1 MADAK
6 GRFMADKLLKIAAVA
21 VVLLLTTWAAP
32 AAAQDMREITD
43 TFNHMRWLAVVGD
56 YDGALAQ
63 AEKFEADIKARFGV
77 NHPNYAAALNALGI
91 CYGNLGRYSD
101 SEALFRQVLALR
113 EKGRNSDLIAESLNN
128 LAVALVKQGKY
139 GPAEDLY
146 KRSLALQEK
155 YPNKTDAYG
164 ISSLGGALGSLA
176 MFYRRQ
182 GRYADAEGLYLRE
195 LAITQKTM
203 GADHPDVAISLEE
216 LALLYVD
223 QGRYGEAEPLAER
236 ALAIKEKASST
247 NPLGVA
253 AARSTLGQVYRAQG
267 KYAEAEQL
275 FKAALTFREQA
286 YGSNHLD
293 LAETLADLALVY
305 QAQRRFGEAEDLLV
319 RALAIHREVEGPS
332 NPATAKTINQLA
344 VLSASAGN
352 TAQALSYS
360 RQATAMVI
368 ALAANASTE
377 ARQNTASLN
386 LIEQRASFFRTHVAN
401 LAAAA
406 ASGIEPQAALGP
418 EGFEIAQWAIQ
429 SAAGAAVQQMGL
441 RFAAGDGALA
451 ALVRQSQDL
460 SALWRDRDKTL
471 IEALGRPQA
480 QRNQAMI
487 DNTRRQIAD
496 IEGKLAG
503 IAAQLQR
510 DFPDYAALTNPA
522 PLKVA
527 EAQRLLGADE
537 ALVFF
542 LTNDNECYVF
552 ALTRDSFDW
561 KTIPMGGPALQE
573 KVAAFRRGL
582 NPDRLSQQ
590 IEAAKSTGKQPDMFD
605 LRLANA
611 LYVALFGPV
620 ETLFKDKKQ
629 LLIVPSGPLT
639 ALPFNLLV
647 TDQPSD
653 AASSL
658 ATPASY
664 RNAAWLIKREAVTV
678 IPSVVSLNALRAF
691 ARKDVAGKPMVGFG
705 DPAFNPNAPAGTIHL
720 AARSLTTRS
729 YTDFF
734 AGAGVDRAKLA
745 QALPALP
752 DTADELKAVA
762 KDLGA
767 APGDIH
773 LGKDASETTVKRLPL
788 ADYRIIY
795 FATHG
800 LVAGDIKGLAEP
812 SLALSIPLQPTD
824 LDDGL
829 LTASEVAQLK
839 LNADWVVLS
848 ACNTIAGDKPGAEAL
863 SGLARAFF
871 YAGARALLVSHWSVD
886 SNAATRLTTSTFD
899 LLKADPKLGRAEA
912 LRRAELAYLS
922 DPSDP
927 MNAYPAFWGPFEIV
941 GEGAA
946 R

>member
-1 MADAK
+1 MT
-6 GRFMADKLLKIAAVA
+6 GNRFSNIMVAAAVLFLA
-21 VVLLLTTWAAP
+21 TSAAPWP
-32 AAAQDMREITD
+32 AAAQDMRELTA
-43 TFNHMRWLAVVGD
+43 TFSRMRALSSAGN
-56 YDGALAQ
+56 YDAALAE
-63 AEKFEADIKARFGV
+63 AERFEAAVKAQFGV
-77 NHPNYAAALNALGI
+77 NHPHYVAALNALAI
-91 CYGNLGRYSD
+91 CYGNLGRYAD

-113 EKGRNSDLIAESLNN
+113 EKGRDTDSIAESLNN
-128 LAVALVKQGKY
+128 LAVVFAKEGKY

-146 KRSLALQEK
+146 KRSLALEEK
-155 YPNKTDAYG
+155 HPNRTDAYG
-164 ISSLGGALGSLA
+164 ISDFSNTLGSLA

-182 GRYADAEGLYLRE
+182 GRYADAEGLYLRV
-195 LAITQKTM
+195 LAITQKTL
-203 GADHPDVAISLEE
+203 GANHHDVAIALDD

-223 QGRYGEAEPLAER
+223 QGRYSEAEALANR
-236 ALAIKEKASST
+236 ALAIKEQKDISK
-247 NPLGVA
+247 NPLGA
-253 AARSTLGQVYRAQG
+253 AASQIVLAQVYRGQG
-267 KYAEAEQL
+267 KYAEAQEL
-275 FKAALTFREQA
+275 FKAALSFQEQL
-286 YGSNHLD
+286 YGSNHPYV
-293 LAETLADLALVY
+293 AETLADLAIVD
-305 QAQRRFGEAEDLLV
+305 QAQRRYDEAEQLLI
-319 RALAIHREVEGPS
+319 RALAIHRQVEGPS
-332 NPATAKTINQLA
+332 HPATAKTLNQLA
-344 VLSASAGN
+344 VLSASAGK
-352 TAQALSYS
+352 TAQALFYS
-360 RQATAMVI
+360 RQATVAVI
-368 ALAANASTE
+368 ALAAGASTE
-377 ARQNTASLN
+377 AQQNTTSLN

-401 LAAAA
+401 LAGAA
-406 ASGIEPQAALGP
+406 ASGKEPQAALGR

-429 SAAGAAVQQMGL
+429 STAGAAVQQMGA

-451 ALVRQSQDL
+451 ELVRQSQDL
-460 SALWRDRDKTL
+460 SALWRDRDKAL
-471 IEALGRPQA
+471 VEALARPQG

-496 IEGKLAG
+496 TESRLAE
-503 IAAQLQR
+503 ITTRLQH
-510 DFPDYAALTNPA
+510 DFPGYASLANPK
-522 PLKVA
+522 PLNVA
-527 EAQRLLGADE
+527 DAQKLLGANE
-537 ALVFF
+537 VLVFF
-542 LTNDNECYVF
+542 LTDDNESHVF
-552 ALTRDSFDW
+552 ALTRDAFDW
-561 KTIPMGGPALQE
+561 KTIPIGSTALRE
-573 KVAAFRRGL
+573 KVASFRRGL
-582 NPDRLSQQ
+582 NPDTLDQQ

-605 LRLANA
+605 LGLANA
-611 LYVALFGPV
+611 LYAALLGPV
-620 ETLFKDKKQ
+620 ETLTKDKKQ

-647 TDQPSD
+647 TDKSAD

-658 ATPASY
+658 ATPAAY
-664 RNAAWLIKREAVTV
+664 RNAAWLIKRQAVTV
-678 IPSVVSLNALRAF
+678 LPSVVSLNALRAF
-691 ARKDVAGKPMVGFG
+691 KPKDLAAKPMVGFG
-705 DPAFNPNAPAGTIHL
+705 DPQFNPNAPAANMQI

-762 KDLGA
+762 KDLGV
-767 APGDIH
+767 PTSDIH
-773 LGKDASETTVKRLPL
+773 LGKDASETTVKHLPL

-812 SLALSIPLQPTD
+812 SLALSIPPQPTD

-829 LTASEVAQLK
+829 LTAGEVAQLK

-871 YAGARALLVSHWSVD
+871 YAGARALLVSHWAVD

-899 LLKADPKLGRAEA
+899 LLKSDSNLGRAEA

-927 MNAYPAFWGPFEIV
+927 MNSYPAFWAPFEIV

>member
-1 MADAK
+1 MK
-6 GRFMADKLLKIAAVA
+6 GNRFANIMLTALMLFAISAAPR
-21 VVLLLTTWAAP
+21 P

-43 TFNHMRWLAVVGD
+43 TFNRMRRLSGMGD
-56 YDGALAQ
+56 YEGALTQ
-63 AEKFEADIKARFGV
+63 AEKFEADIEARFGV
-77 NHPNYAAALNALGI
+77 NHPNYAAALNALAI
-91 CYGNLGRYSD
+91 CYGNLGRYAD
-101 SEALFRQVLALR
+101 SEALFRQVLAIR
-113 EKGRNSDLIAESLNN
+113 EKGRDTDSIAESLNN
-128 LAVALVKQGKY
+128 LAVVLVKEGKY

-146 KRSLALQEK
+146 KRSLALDEK
-155 YPNKTDAYG
+155 HHNG
-164 ISSLGGALGSLA
+164 ISGTNTLGSLA
-176 MFYRRQ
+176 NFYRRQ
-182 GRYADAEGLYLRE
+182 GRYADAEGLYLRV
-195 LAITQKTM
+195 LAFAQKTR
-203 GADHPDVAISLEE
+203 GPDNLDVAVALDE
-216 LALLYVD
+216 LALLYID
-223 QGRYGEAEPLAER
+223 QGRYGEAERLTER
-236 ALAIKEKASST
+236 ALAIKQKSTATNAQNIAASRI
-247 NPLGVA
+247 LLA
-253 AARSTLGQVYRAQG
+253 KIYRGQG
-267 KYAEAEQL
+267 KYAESGEL
-275 FKAALTFREQA
+275 FKAALTFEEQA
-286 YGSNHLD
+286 YGSNHPD
-293 LAETLADLALVY
+293 LAETLADLALVD
-305 QAQRRFGEAEDLLV
+305 QAQRRYDEAEQLLL
-319 RALAIHREVEGPS
+319 RALTIHRQVEGRS
-332 NPATAKTINQLA
+332 HPATAKALNQLA
-344 VLSASAGN
+344 VLSGLAGK

-360 RQATAMVI
+360 RQTTAAVI
-368 ALAANASTE
+368 ALATSASTE
-377 ARQNTASLN
+377 TQQGTTSLN
-386 LIEQRASFFRTHVAN
+386 LIEQRASFFRTHVAD

-406 ASGIEPQAALGP
+406 ATGIEPQAALGS

-429 SAAGAAVQQMGL
+429 STAGAAVQQMGA

-460 SALWRDRDKTL
+460 SALWHDRDKTL
-471 IEALGRPQA
+471 VEALGRPQA

-487 DNTRRQIAD
+487 DTTRRQIAD
-496 IEGKLAG
+496 IEGKLAEVTTR
-503 IAAQLQR
+503 LRR
-510 DFPDYAALTNPA
+510 DFPGYAALASPT

-527 EAQRLLGADE
+527 DAQKLLGADE

-542 LTNDNECYVF
+542 LTNDNESYVF
-552 ALTRDSFDW
+552 ALTRDAFDW
-561 KTIPMGGPALQE
+561 KTIPVGGMALQE
-573 KVAAFRRGL
+573 KVASFRRGL
-582 NPDRLSQQ
+582 NPDTLGQQ
-590 IEAAKSTGKQPDMFD
+590 IEAAKSTGKPPDMFD
-605 LRLANA
+605 LGLANA
-611 LYVALFGPV
+611 LYVALLGPV
-620 ETLFKDKKQ
+620 ETLTKDKKQ
-629 LLIVPSGPLT
+629 LLIVPSGALT

-647 TDQPSD
+647 TDKPSG

-658 ATPASY
+658 ATPAAY
-664 RNAAWLIKREAVTV
+664 RNAAWLIKRQAVTV

-705 DPAFNPNAPAGTIHL
+705 DPQFNPNAAGGTVQV

-734 AGAGVDRAKLA
+734 AGVGVDRAKLA

-762 KDLGA
+762 KDLGV
-767 APGDIH
+767 PTSDIH

-812 SLALSIPLQPTD
+812 SLALSIPPQPTD

-829 LTASEVAQLK
+829 LTASEVTQLK
-839 LNADWVVLS
+839 LNANWVVLS

-899 LLKADPKLGRAEA
+899 LLKSDSSLGRAEA

-927 MNAYPAFWGPFEIV
+927 MNSYPAFWGPFEIV

>member
-1 MADAK
+1 MK
-6 GRFMADKLLKIAAVA
+6 GNNFSKLMLAALMLILA
-21 VVLLLTTWAAP
+21 VSAAPQP
-32 AAAQDMREITD
+32 AAAQDMREIND
-43 TFNHMRWLAVVGD
+43 TFRRMRWLGVVGD
-56 YDGALAQ
+56 HDGALAE
-63 AEKFEADIKARFGV
+63 AEKFEAGVKARFGI

-91 CYGNLGRYSD
+91 CYGEVGRYAD
-101 SEALFRQVLALR
+101 SEALFRQVLAMR
-113 EKGRNSDLIAESLNN
+113 EKGRDTGAIAESLNN
-128 LAVALVKQGKY
+128 LAVVFVKEGKY

-146 KRSLALQEK
+146 KRALALEEK
-155 YPNKTDAYG
+155 HPDRTDAYG
-164 ISSLGGALGSLA
+164 ISQFSATLGSLA

-182 GRYADAEGLYLRE
+182 GRYADAEGLYLRD
-195 LAITQKTM
+195 LAITQKAM
-203 GADHPDVAISLEE
+203 GADHHDVAVALDE

-223 QGRYGEAEPLAER
+223 QARYGEAEPLAER
-236 ALAIKEKASST
+236 ALAIAEQKANKTTPTS
-247 NPLGVA
+247 A
-253 AARSTLGQVYRAQG
+253 ASARYTLAQVYRGRG
-267 KYAEAEQL
+267 KYAQAEEL
-275 FKAALTFREQA
+275 LKAALAVEEQVR
-286 YGSNHLD
+286 GTNHPD
-293 LAETLADLALVY
+293 VAEMWADLALIY
-305 QAQRRFGEAEDLLV
+305 QAQRRFSEAEDLLV
-319 RALAIHREVEGPS
+319 RALAIHRQVEGPS
-332 NPATAKTINQLA
+332 HPATAKTLNQLA
-344 VLSASAGN
+344 VLSALAGK

-360 RQATAMVI
+360 RQATATVI
-368 ALAANASTE
+368 ALAASASTG
-377 ARQNTASLN
+377 AQQNTTSLN

-406 ASGIEPQAALGP
+406 ASGIEPAAVLGR

-429 SAAGAAVQQMGL
+429 STAGAAVQQMGI

-460 SALWRDRDKTL
+460 SALWRDRDKAL
-471 IEALGRPQA
+471 VEALGRPQA

-496 IEGKLAG
+496 IESKLAE
-503 IAAQLQR
+503 ISARLKH
-510 DFPDYAALTNPA
+510 DFPDYAALTNPN

-527 EAQRLLGADE
+527 DAQKLLGANE

-542 LTNDNECYVF
+542 LTNDNESYVF
-552 ALTRDSFDW
+552 ALTRGAFDW
-561 KTIPMGGPALQE
+561 KTIPMGGMALQE
-573 KVAAFRRGL
+573 KVASFRRGL
-582 NPDRLSQQ
+582 NPDTLSQQ

-605 LRLANA
+605 LDLSNA
-611 LYVALFGPV
+611 VYAALLGPA
-620 ETLFKDKKQ
+620 EMLIKDKKQ
-629 LLIVPSGPLT
+629 LLIVPSGALT

-647 TDQPSD
+647 TDKPSG
-653 AASSL
+653 AGN
-658 ATPASY
+658 PASY
-664 RNAAWLIKREAVTV
+664 RDAAWLIKRQAVTV
-678 IPSVVSLNALRAF
+678 IPSIVSLNALRAF

-705 DPAFNPNAPAGTIHL
+705 NPEFNPNAPAANMQL

-734 AGAGVDRAKLA
+734 AGVGVDRARLA

-812 SLALSIPLQPTD
+812 SLALSIPPQATD

-899 LLKADPKLGRAEA
+899 LLKSDPRLGRAEA

-927 MNAYPAFWGPFEIV
+927 MNSYPAFWGPFEIV